1 MQHADPQQFDD
12 AAAEQSDLSAGEA
25 IDILLSV
32 LSDDLDHPEIWAVL
46 PQFLDGIADFV
57 PAIQRRISLEDNKP
71 VRTSLVVLL
80 AICGAH
86 LGQAATMLGQ
96 LQPLAVEHSQ
106 SPLVQGAIFYLQSLL
121 DPGNPKFDLRGKIC
135 ATPFRQLDVLER
147 STHQCCASWLKTSAG
162 DLSQSDWQDVWNSPT
177 AQAIRASVMDGSY
190 RYCNKIACPRIQ
202 AGDWT
207 PETDLA
213 QDPAWATAVAEGR
226 TEVLQ
231 GPEIVNLAYD
241 RTCNLSCPSCRTE
254 RFAANDTERAAFDLM
269 QERAILPM
277 LKNANRVMVT
287 GSGDPFASK
296 NFRRLLEQL
305 TPEEYPELRFQV
317 MTNGMLFTPAQWAQ
331 FPTLHRRTA
340 VLKISIDAATGPTHE
355 LLRRGARWPVV
366 LENMKFAGELTKAGL
381 IEHFFLVFVV
391 QEENFREMG
400 AAVDLGHEVGATCV
414 YFARITNWGTFTDAE
429 YRDKSVFLPT
439 HPHHAPFLE
448 AMQDPRLLDPLAFL
462 GDLLPFVGAVEVK
475 EALVAA

>member
-1 MQHADPQQFDD
+1 VQHADTQQF
-12 AAAEQSDLSAGEA
+12 AEVPQEQPELSAVEA

-46 PQFLDGIADFV
+46 PQFLDGVIGLV
-57 PAIQRRISLEDNKP
+57 PALQARLATEFAKP
-71 VRTSLVVLL
+71 VRTSLLVLL

-86 LGQAATMLGQ
+86 LGEARLMLQ
-96 LQPLAVEHSQ
+96 ELQPLAVENSQ
-106 SPLVQGAIFYLQSLL
+106 SPLVQGAIFYLEGLL
-121 DPGNPKFDLRGKIC
+121 DPKNPKYQLQGKIC
-135 ATPFRQLDVLER
+135 ATPFQQLDVLER

-162 DLSQSDWQDVWNSPT
+162 DLSRNDWQAVWNSPT

-202 AGDWT
+202 ASHWV

-213 QDPAWATAVAEGR
+213 QNPDWAEAVAEGR
-226 TEVLQ
+226 TEVPQ
-231 GPEIVNLAYD
+231 GPEVVNLAYD

-254 RFAANDTERAAFDLM
+254 RFAATDTERARFDRM

-277 LKNANRVMVT
+277 LKNAKRVMVT

-317 MTNGMLFTPAQWAQ
+317 MTNGMLFTPAQWAN
-331 FPTLHRRTA
+331 FPTLHGRTA
-340 VLKISIDAATGPTHE
+340 VLKISVDAATGPTHE

-366 LENMKFAGELTKAGL
+366 LENMKFAGALTKAGL
-381 IEHFFLVFVV
+381 IENFDLVFVV
-391 QEENFREMG
+391 QEENFHEMG
-400 AAVDLGHEVGATCV
+400 DAVDLAKQVGATCV

-429 YRDKSVFLPT
+429 YQAKSVFLPT
-439 HPHHAPFLE
+439 HPDHAEFLDR
-448 AMQDPRLLDPLAFL
+448 MQDPRLLDPIAFL
-462 GDLLPFVGAVEVK
+462 GDLLPFVGADR
-475 EALVAA
+475 LQDAA